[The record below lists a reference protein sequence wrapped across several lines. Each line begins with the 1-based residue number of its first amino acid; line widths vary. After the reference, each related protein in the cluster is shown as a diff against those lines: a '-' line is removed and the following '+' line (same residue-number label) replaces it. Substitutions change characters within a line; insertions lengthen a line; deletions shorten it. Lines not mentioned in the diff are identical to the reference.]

1 MLSTEIKVDI
11 EVLFF
16 FGLTRP
22 QVFDEILRNLQ
33 SNSED
38 ELSFHLKKVDQSV
51 QEEETLILYLLIIA
65 TRNLNVGIVLQ
76 CSTNLRKKLM
86 GLCNLTKVL
95 RFHTNFTTKIKTQH

>member
-51 QEEETLILYLLIIA
+51 QEEETLIFYLLIIA
-65 TRNLNVGIVLQ
+65 TRNLNVGIELQ

-86 GLCNLTKVL
+86 GLCNLTK
-95 RFHTNFTTKIKTQH
+95 FPTNFTTKIKTQH